1 MFNDFK
7 QKQFEFDCMSTMTD
21 LIEEDFTY
29 TRQDIIERARN
40 LFVEAVEVGE
50 YKSMRILLRVIS
62 EFRSA
67 TDEDF
72 QKLQTLIKER
82 NY

>member
-29 TRQDIIERARN
+29 TRQDVIEHAKIYLWKR
-40 LFVEAVEVGE
+40 L
-50 YKSMRILLRVIS
+50 
-62 EFRSA
+62 
-67 TDEDF
+67 
-72 QKLQTLIKER
+72 KLENIKVCAFCCV
-82 NY
+82 

>member
-7 QKQFEFDCMSTMTD
+7 QKQFEFDCMSAMTD

-29 TRQDIIERARN
+29 TRQDIIECARN